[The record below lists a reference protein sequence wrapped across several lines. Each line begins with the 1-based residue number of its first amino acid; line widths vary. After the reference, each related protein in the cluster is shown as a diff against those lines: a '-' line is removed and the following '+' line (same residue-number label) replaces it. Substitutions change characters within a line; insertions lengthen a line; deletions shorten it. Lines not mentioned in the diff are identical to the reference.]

1 MNEKKRL
8 LAECPGLGC
17 ISICTCSSVHVKIGP
32 VELTLEA
39 GAFAQSALMFCHA
52 LEAMEAP
59 QPDQHKTR
67 EGSRPKGSLLT
78 H

>member
-1 MNEKKRL
+1 
-8 LAECPGLGC
+8 
-17 ISICTCSSVHVKIGP
+17 

-39 GAFAQSALMFCHA
+39 GAFAQSALMFRHA

-59 QPDQHKTR
+59 QPEQRTTR
-67 EGSRPKGSLLT
+67 EGNRPAGSLLT